1 LNTWVNSIPL
11 SPLTLQDNKKEV
23 EEEEGENEEIVGD
36 DSDQKPVFDLINEM
50 NSLDTNGS
58 NNIDPKHQVC

>member
-1 LNTWVNSIPL
+1 M
-11 SPLTLQDNKKEV
+11 

-36 DSDQKPVFDLINEM
+36 DQESDQKPVFDLINEM

-58 NNIDPKHQVC
+58 NNIDPGHQ